1 MIQVDDHSKTG
12 VFQPFG
18 QATSILSLAKQ
29 PAGPSVDEV
38 QPVAGQTPYGFVD
51 LAALLATVV
60 IDLALDIERRV
71 RAAKN
76 EIGHA
81 PTLGW
86 PEAA

>member
-1 MIQVDDHSKTG
+1 

-18 QATSILSLAKQ
+18 QAISILFVAQQ
-29 PAGPSVDEV
+29 PARPSVDEV
-38 QPVAGQTPYGFVD
+38 QPVAGETPYGFVN
-51 LAALLATVV
+51 LAAFLATVV

-81 PTLGW
+81 QTLGW
-86 PEAA
+86 LDAA